1 MYDNHYN
8 MMVIKA
14 EIVCMTEDISKGCL
28 KQILQEVEKLSD
40 RKLRYILFRDSPHS
54 LD

>member
-1 MYDNHYN
+1 
-8 MMVIKA
+8 MMIKA

-28 KQILQEVEKLSD
+28 KQILQEVGKLSV
-40 RKLRYILFRDSPHS
+40 RKLKYILFRDSPHC